1 MIKHPLSPAG
11 AGGAAFGL
19 RLVPAVGFA
28 LMLATAAQAQT
39 VTITSTVGATSLD
52 DPGSYPTVE
61 TIGNFSFDVPAYYTL
76 IGATISGGNG
86 NSGLNPTTA
95 AGVYSVAGDTV
106 FTCSLGDA
114 CTISDAETAW
124 SYTFTS
130 GELADLVAG
139 TSNVDQLENLVFA
152 ISQSAQGNIN
162 LDTTTLTLEFAVPE
176 PGSVALLGAGLLG
189 MGLIARRKR
198 A

>member
-1 MIKHPLSPAG
+1 MINQLPPRAGMGSKALSLLCTS
-11 AGGAAFGL
+11 AA
-19 RLVPAVGFA
+19 A

-39 VTITSTVGATSLD
+39 VTITSTVAATSLD

-61 TIGNFSFDVPAYYTL
+61 NIGNFSFDVPAYYTL

-86 NSGLNPTTA
+86 NSALTPTTA

-114 CTISDAETAW
+114 CTVSDAETAW
-124 SYTFTS
+124 SFSFTA

-139 TSNVDQLENLVFA
+139 TSNVDQLENLVFN
-152 ISQSAQGNIN
+152 ISQTDQGNIN

-176 PGSVALLGAGLLG
+176 PGSLALLGASLAG
-189 MGLIARRKR
+189 MGLLARRKR